1 MTIHFLTLFPAMYQ
15 GPLSESILKRAVDK
29 GLVSFN
35 VVNIRDF
42 SSDKHHTADNPPYGG
57 GPGMVMMIEPI
68 DKALASIGAKKG
80 TPNQKIILLSAKGA
94 PYSQSHAR
102 DLSGIESL
110 VFISGHYEGVDERV
124 ALHLIDEEVRI
135 GDYVLTGGELASMV
149 IADSVVRLLPGAL
162 GDENSSV
169 EESHSNEG
177 FLEYPHYTRPAIYNG
192 WNVPEVLLNG
202 NHAEIAK
209 WRAQQAASATNTS
222 S

>member
-1 MTIHFLTLFPAMYQ
+1 MYE
-15 GPLSESILKRAVDK
+15 GPLSESILKRAVEK
-29 GLVSFN
+29 GIVTFN

-42 SSDKHHTADNPPYGG
+42 SSDKHNTADNPPYGG
-57 GPGMVMMIEPI
+57 GPGMVMMVEPI
-68 DKALASIGAKKG
+68 DKALTSIGAKKG

-94 PYSQSHAR
+94 PYTQPIAR
-102 DLSGIESL
+102 EYSSL
-110 VFISGHYEGVDERV
+110 DSLIFISGHYEGVDERV

-162 GDENSSV
+162 GDETSSV
-169 EESHSNEG
+169 EESHSNQG
-177 FLEYPHYTRPAIYNG
+177 YLEYPHYTRPTTYNG

-209 WRAQQAASATNTS
+209 WRAEHAVNAKSTS
-222 S
+222 